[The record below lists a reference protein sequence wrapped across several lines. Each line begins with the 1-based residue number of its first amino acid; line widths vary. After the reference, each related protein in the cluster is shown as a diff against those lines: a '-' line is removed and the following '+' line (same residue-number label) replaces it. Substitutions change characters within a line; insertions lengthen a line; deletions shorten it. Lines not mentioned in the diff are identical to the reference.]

1 MAVSHSTL
9 TERGDAQE
17 TKYLSHSAEYRG
29 RNILSPQSKL
39 SSRLFFRTEDFARQF
54 FPSEE
59 FMFPRKENPD
69 KNFRV
74 EVSVCVPPKYF
85 FPTSPVCRKDNLP
98 ENGNKCRLCPRLPD
112 GWLPSPHLPDGAK
125 KDTKSA
131 ILSRR
136 ICVAV
141 IFAKTPRST
150 YCCPAPPRDDANTS
164 SHLIPSRAVRASCHI
179 SLRSH

>member
-1 MAVSHSTL
+1 MGKKGKKEKA
-9 TERGDAQE
+9 G
-17 TKYLSHSAEYRG
+17 K
-29 RNILSPQSKL
+29 PKKL
-39 SSRLFFRTEDFARQF
+39 IPKDVGKRLNALVLR
-54 FPSEE
+54 
-59 FMFPRKENPD
+59 
-69 KNFRV
+69 
-74 EVSVCVPPKYF
+74 
-85 FPTSPVCRKDNLP
+85 PVCRKDNLP

-131 ILSRR
+131 IMSRR

-141 IFAKTPRST
+141 IFAKIPRST

-179 SLRSH
+179 SLCSH